1 MATSPQPD
9 PGRLRSVLGLGFG
22 LAGAVGGTIG
32 AGILR
37 TPGLVAAEL
46 GAPWLIWS
54 TWIIGG
60 LYALLGA
67 VAVAELT
74 AALPRAG
81 GWWIYAQRAFG
92 ARAGLLT
99 GWTDWLAH
107 CIGLAWVATTAG
119 DYAAPLL
126 PAAWLPASWLT
137 SATLNGDAAIVSK
150 AIALAVIGLFTLIQL
165 RGVNA
170 GSASQELLSLAKAG
184 AFAALVVAC
193 FVLPPVHTPAEPS
206 PLPAALTGG
215 ATLSWPALV
224 VPLVVALQGVITTY
238 DGWASP
244 AYFAEE
250 FSEPG
255 RDLPRSLIGGVLA
268 VLVLYLLINAGLL
281 RVLPLQDLAAS
292 SLPAATA
299 ATALIGPAGGLVIS
313 AVALV
318 ALLGLINT
326 AIMAAP
332 RILYGL
338 STADLLPVPALR
350 SVNSGGTPAPA
361 LLLTGATAAALV
373 LLGNFERLL
382 AMGAVLYVSLP
393 LIGMASLLALRAR
406 EPDLPRPFRCWGYPL
421 TPLLIACGS
430 LAFVV
435 GAVAADP
442 LSSLAALALAA
453 VALPAA
459 AAAPVPGSVSPPD
472 SRETSAPA
480 GRSPRPRD
488 P

>member
-1 MATSPQPD
+1 MAAPGG
-9 PGRLRSVLGLGFG
+9 GRLQSVLGLGFG

-46 GAPWLIWS
+46 GEPWLIWGA
-54 TWIIGG
+54 WIVGG
-60 LYALLGA
+60 LYALLGS
-67 VAVAELT
+67 VAVAELA

-81 GWWIYAQRAFG
+81 GWWIYAERAFG
-92 ARAGLLT
+92 RRAGLVT

-119 DYAAPLL
+119 DYGATLLPAALL
-126 PAAWLPASWLT
+126 PAAW
-137 SATLNGDAAIVSK
+137 GSK
-150 AIALAVIGLFTLIQL
+150 AIALAVIGLFSLIQL
-165 RGVNA
+165 RGVQA

-193 FVLPPVHTPAEPS
+193 FTLTPAAAAE
-206 PLPAALTGG
+206 LPAAALP
-215 ATLSWPALV
+215 AASLAAVPHDWSALV
-224 VPLVVALQGVITTY
+224 LPAVVALQAVITTY

-250 FSEPG
+250 FDDPA

-268 VLVLYLLINAGLL
+268 VLALYLLINAGLL
-281 RVLPLQDLAAS
+281 RVLPLPVLAAS
-292 SLPAATA
+292 NLPAATA
-299 ATALIGPAGGLVIS
+299 ANALIGPAGGLVIS
-313 AVALV
+313 VVALV

-338 STADLLPVPALR
+338 SSEGLLPVAALQE
-350 SVNSGGTPAPA
+350 VNSGGTPAPA
-361 LLLTGATAAALV
+361 LLLTTASAATLV

-382 AMGAVLYVSLP
+382 TMGAVLYVSLP
-393 LIGMASLLALRAR
+393 LIGMAALLALRR
-406 EPDLPRPFRCWGYPL
+406 QEPELPRPFCCWGYPL
-421 TPLLIACGS
+421 TPLLIAAVS

-442 LSSLAALALAA
+442 LSSLAALALAGLPA
-453 VALPAA
+453 VARPGAA
-459 AAAPVPGSVSPPD
+459 LSAHPGCPE
-472 SRETSAPA
+472 RSAPA
-480 GRSPRPRD
+480 APAPGPQDR
-488 P
+488 